1 MHTVAV
7 FRMERSERRSGIF
20 DNILRCNPVYFLYP
34 RAGIRE
40 VRAAVRTK
48 TVLVK
53 HTGNVAGQLF
63 SLSAHRVQ
71 RLLDPLEIGDVLYR
85 PVCRSGPTRGVALEC
100 CPQVYPANL
109 PSADDAIPQIKGL
122 SAHGSIP
129 CPIEEGAVFRVNAL
143 QESLEGY
150 WRTNIQ
156 AEHAAGFIGASEEL
170 RAKIE
175 MPTARMGIL
184 VNLVTVSG

>member
-7 FRMERSERRSGIF
+7 FRMERSEHRSGIF
-20 DNILRCNPVYFLYP
+20 NNILRCNPVYFLCP

-63 SLSAHRVQ
+63 SLSAHNVQ

-85 PVCRSGPTRGVALEC
+85 RCGQLDGFSGEQRVLAP
-100 CPQVYPANL
+100 PAIGL
-109 PSADDAIPQIKGL
+109 LCQLVGWLAIEGLAVWADDMN
-122 SAHGSIP
+122 
-129 CPIEEGAVFRVNAL
+129 AVLMR
-143 QESLEGY
+143 
-150 WRTNIQ
+150 W
-156 AEHAAGFIGASEEL
+156 
-170 RAKIE
+170 
-175 MPTARMGIL
+175 IL
-184 VNLVTVSG
+184 GTQRK

>member
-20 DNILRCNPVYFLYP
+20 NNILRCNPVYFLYP

-63 SLSAHRVQ
+63 SL
-71 RLLDPLEIGDVLYR
+71 
-85 PVCRSGPTRGVALEC
+85 
-100 CPQVYPANL
+100 
-109 PSADDAIPQIKGL
+109 
-122 SAHGSIP
+122 
-129 CPIEEGAVFRVNAL
+129 
-143 QESLEGY
+143 
-150 WRTNIQ
+150 
-156 AEHAAGFIGASEEL
+156 
-170 RAKIE
+170 
-175 MPTARMGIL
+175 
-184 VNLVTVSG
+184 